1 MNQVFAY
8 RANKILY
15 NFIRSNNINGTV
27 LLPSNICKDVIEVL
41 KYAGLTLKFLDISK
55 DTLCID
61 QNQIKENIE
70 SASLLLFV
78 HTYGTERNFD
88 SLFSELKTI
97 KPSLIIVDDRCLC
110 MPELSLKTSSADLV
124 LYSTGD
130 KKQVDLGKGGI
141 GYVSESYKIR
151 RCRIRDSSC
160 LTNDKWELDKP
171 LFETKKQ
178 EVLKHKEKLNAIYF
192 ENLSCVNQLH
202 NEFQNWRFNILTD
215 KKEQVL
221 KALFAE
227 GLFASSHY
235 APHTYIH
242 TYIHAAELHKNVIN
256 LFNDLYYSE
265 EQALRTC
272 EIINKIIIP

>member
-15 NFIRSNNINGTV
+15 NFICSNNINGTV

-41 KYAGLTLKFLDISK
+41 KYAGLTLNFLDISK

-61 QNQIKENIE
+61 QNQIKENIH

-78 HTYGTERNFD
+78 HTYGAEICFD
-88 SLFSELKTI
+88 DFFKELK
-97 KPSLIIVDDRCLC
+97 LINPLLTIVDDRCLC
-110 MPELSLKTSSADLV
+110 IPYLKKTSSSADLV
-124 LYSTGD
+124 LYSTGE

-141 GYVSESYKIR
+141 GYVSKNLNYEEVEIK
-151 RCRIRDSSC
+151 DSSC
-160 LTNDKWELDKP
+160 LTNESWEFDKE
-171 LFETKKQ
+171 LFETKKK
-178 EVLKHKEKLNAIYF
+178 ETLKHKEKLNAIYF
-192 ENLSCVNQLH
+192 ENLSNVNQL
-202 NEFQNWRFNILTD
+202 NKDFQNWRFNILTD

-221 KALFAE
+221 KALFSE

-235 APHTYIH
+235 APHTNIH
-242 TYIHAAELHKNVIN
+242 AHAAELHKNVIN

-265 EQALRTC
+265 QQALRTC

>member
-15 NFIRSNNINGTV
+15 NFILSNNINGTV
-27 LLPSNICKDVIEVL
+27 LLPSNICKDVVEVL

-61 QNQIKENIE
+61 KNQIKENIH

-78 HTYGTERNFD
+78 HTYGTERCFD
-88 SLFSELKTI
+88 DFFLELKLI
-97 KPSLIIVDDRCLC
+97 NQSLIIVDDRCLC
-110 MPELSLKTSSADLV
+110 IPDLKIQSSSADLV
-124 LYSTGD
+124 LYSTGE

-141 GYVSESYKIR
+141 GYVSQKYNYEEIEIK
-151 RCRIRDSSC
+151 DSSC
-160 LTNDKWELDKP
+160 LTDELWEFDEEI
-171 LFETKKQ
+171 FETKKK

-192 ENLSCVNQLH
+192 EKLSSVNQLH
-202 NEFQNWRFNILTD
+202 KEFQNWRFNILTD

-221 KALFAE
+221 KALFSE

-235 APHTYIH
+235 VPHTYMH
-242 TYIHAAELHKNVIN
+242 TCINAAELHKNVIN